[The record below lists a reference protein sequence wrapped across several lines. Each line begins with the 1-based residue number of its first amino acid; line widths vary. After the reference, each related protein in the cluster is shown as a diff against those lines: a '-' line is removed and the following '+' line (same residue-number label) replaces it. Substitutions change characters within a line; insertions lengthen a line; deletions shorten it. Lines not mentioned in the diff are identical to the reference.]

1 MMKVPNEPGLSPNN
15 GPENAF
21 LSGVG
26 FLCSQE
32 LRRKLGA
39 WESSGVNS
47 SLLIRLQAAV
57 L

>member
-1 MMKVPNEPGLSPNN
+1 MMKVPNAPGLSPNN

-32 LRRKLGA
+32 LRRKLGD